1 MFFEFHPKKE
11 IRNTENPF
19 RRKFRS
25 KTSDYMGQM
34 EKAEVRAIRE
44 EQESQER
51 RCRCAQRHCVFPII
65 CGPGGSKS
73 RLAKAADAE
82 PSGKMRDEKL
92 HAVVARSNIFE
103 VKNVQKTHTMFGS

>member
-1 MFFEFHPKKE
+1 M
-11 IRNTENPF
+11 
-19 RRKFRS
+19 
-25 KTSDYMGQM
+25 
-34 EKAEVRAIRE
+34 RAIRE

-92 HAVVARSNIFE
+92 HAVAARSS
-103 VKNVQKTHTMFGS
+103 FGSQNAQNTHYVRKLRCGKNSRRCGAKRVSKAKR